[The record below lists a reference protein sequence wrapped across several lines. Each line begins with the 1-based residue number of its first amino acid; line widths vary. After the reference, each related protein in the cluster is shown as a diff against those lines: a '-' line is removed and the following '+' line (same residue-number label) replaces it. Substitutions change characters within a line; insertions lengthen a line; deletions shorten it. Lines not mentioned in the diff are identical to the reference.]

1 MVADRT
7 RFDFPLNDLWS
18 SIANRQSS
26 DGVDQSAAAAISGKK
41 CELPLTGVPSLKDP
55 LAARGV
61 KLGGSGSSKVLS
73 VIPAGCRTSLWIKA
87 GKVSWVTSIKS
98 CWSTV

>member
-18 SIANRQSS
+18 SIANRQRS

-41 CELPLTGVPSLKDP
+41 CHFPLTGVPFLKCP
-55 LAARGV
+55 VAARGV

-87 GKVSWVTSIKS
+87 GKVSGGHSNKD
-98 CWSTV
+98 CWE